1 MKHWEEIEIGNIEGF
16 NSQELKYIDPFSEK
30 VREISKKFDI
40 YTGLKD
46 KERIIGLIEEAKQL
60 LNHAETADKASICY
74 SLGTAYGDLIE
85 FDLSNEKEDIQNNQ
99 IFYLRESINY
109 IESEEMQKAEY
120 KPYVNGFK
128 LNLYTNYGNA
138 LDRIGRK
145 IAAIEQYRK
154 VLSIN
159 ANFGMALGN
168 LGVAY
173 QHYGMLLHDS
183 EYRDTLHK
191 FSYHY
196 LTLAVNSTD
205 PSIYEEARDYF
216 FRLISNYDSDYIEN
230 VLKEPVNI
238 SVQNYDNKEEYEYRK
253 WALDSGLFLNP
264 LNDLPFEKF
273 CFTDDVLQLPNMILK
288 VSDKPIFYGMFN
300 QFKQEYIFA
309 RYQYYCSL
317 KFQDEPL
324 YADKETYLLNFG
336 DYPQYSIRIEMLK
349 SSFKLLYSLLDKVAY
364 FINSYFDLGISERDV
379 SFHNIW
385 LKEKKGRCGYK
396 YKNIL
401 NPNENFALASIYWVG
416 KDFYKKLCA
425 SPNPQAKRIKDI
437 RNALEHKYVKVCWD
451 WGGNRMNGEVDDL
464 AFYITESE
472 LYQETYNL
480 LKLIREIL
488 ICLSIAVSIEE
499 DKKKCDDD
507 FDYSKV
513 YQINLMDYDDE
524 WKV

>member
-1 MKHWEEIEIGNIEGF
+1 MKHWEEIEIGNTERYNIED
-16 NSQELKYIDPFSEK
+16 LKYIDPFSEK
-30 VREISKKFDI
+30 VRELSKKFDS
-40 YTGLKD
+40 YTELED
-46 KERIIGLIEEAKQL
+46 KEKIIGLIEEAKQL
-60 LNHAETADKASICY
+60 LKDVGIADKASICY
-74 SLGTAYGDLIE
+74 SLGTAYGNLIE
-85 FDLSNEKEDIQNNQ
+85 FDSSNEKEDIQNHQ
-99 IFYLRESINY
+99 IYYLRESINY
-109 IESEEMQKAEY
+109 IESDEMQKAEY
-120 KPYVNGFK
+120 KPYVNGLK

-154 VLSIN
+154 TLSIN
-159 ANFGMALGN
+159 AGFGMALGN

-173 QHYGMLLHDS
+173 HHYGMLLHDS
-183 EYRDTLHK
+183 EYRDILHK

-196 LTLAVNSTD
+196 LTLAVKSNDS
-205 PSIYEEARDYF
+205 SIYDEARNYF
-216 FRLISNYDSDYIEN
+216 SRLISNYDPDYIEH

-238 SVQNYDNKEEYEYRK
+238 FVRYYDNKEEYNYRK

-288 VSDKPIFYGMFN
+288 DGDKPIFHGMFN

-309 RYQYYCSL
+309 RHQYFCSL
-317 KFQDEPL
+317 KFQDEPH
-324 YADKETYLLNFG
+324 YADKETYLLNFA

-349 SSFKLLYSLLDKVAY
+349 NSFKLLYSLLDKVAY

-385 LKEKKGRCGYK
+385 LREKKGRYGYK

-401 NPNENFALASIYWVG
+401 NPNENFALASIYWIG
-416 KDFYKKLCA
+416 KDFYKELCD
-425 SPNPQAKRIKDI
+425 SPNPHAKRIKDI

-451 WGGNRMNGEVDDL
+451 LGVNRMNDEVDDL

-472 LYQETYNL
+472 LYQETYKL
-480 LKLIREIL
+480 LKLIREVL
-488 ICLSIAVSIEE
+488 ICLSITVSIEE
-499 DKKKCDDD
+499 DKKKRDAD
-507 FDYSKV
+507 FDYSKIP
-513 YQINLMDYDDE
+513 QINLMEYDDE